1 MRKWLEHYGML
12 LVLLALAVG
21 FSVATLKEQ
30 PVTGAD
36 AANALANQLPADATS
51 VLVVVAGGAEEAAF
65 GDALAQA
72 LLERD
77 IQAVRPAGASPR
89 DARVAL
95 EANPGLVHVACS
107 PTASTWLIWGNFP
120 TIKVHQPKPT
130 RWPSFLLQ
138 SNLLNI
144 ANQIAV
150 IAIVAIG
157 MTMVIIAGEI
167 DLSVGSLIALSAVIA
182 TRLIRDHFG
191 GAEAGTG
198 GMFTAGLLAIGC
210 CALAGFL
217 NGWLTTFFALPA
229 FIVSLATM
237 LMASGAAYL
246 LAAHQSIYQVPE
258 RFVWLGR
265 ASLGSLPVAVVVM
278 LSLYAIAHLF
288 MRHTALGRQLY
299 AVGGNAQAALLSG
312 LNVGRIRTFAFVVS
326 GALAGLGGVI
336 LASQLKGGSP
346 TYGQMYELTVIAA
359 VVVGGA
365 SLNGGSGRMLGTLI
379 GAFIIAVIQNGMNLV
394 NIESATQKIVLGGI
408 ILLAVLLDRMKWH
421 KA

>member
-12 LVLLALAVG
+12 LVLLALAAG
-21 FSVATLKEQ
+21 FSVATYKEQ
-30 PVTGAD
+30 PITGVDSAIS
-36 AANALANQLPADATS
+36 LVKQLPADATG
-51 VLVVVAGGAEEAAF
+51 VVISVAGGEEDAAYAKLF
-65 GDALAQA
+65 VLALS
-72 LLERD
+72 ERG
-77 IQAVRPAGASPR
+77 IEPLGVTGFSPR
-89 DARVAL
+89 DTRLTL
-95 EANPGLVHVACS
+95 EANPSIQHALCS
-107 PTASTWLIWGNFP
+107 PTAAMWLIWENFP

-191 GAEAGTG
+191 GVEAGTG

-265 ASLGSLPVAVVVM
+265 ASLGPLPVAVLVM
-278 LSLYAIAHLF
+278 LTLYALAHLF

-365 SLNGGSGRMLGTLI
+365 SLNGGNGRMLGTLI